1 MVLLFFFKITISPLS
16 IKFIRCSFCDS
27 FKFYINKL
35 TPNFNF
41 SKHLKVIHVS
51 LFIAMKKNK
60 LVFLVLAALFAL
72 CMLWIGID
80 MSRKTTFPG
89 SKRNLKERIAPSDTL
104 DANVKETKD

>member
-1 MVLLFFFKITISPLS
+1 MFFFKITISRLS
-16 IKFIRCSFCDS
+16 IKIVRCSFCDS

-41 SKHLKVIHVS
+41 SKHLQVNHVS

-60 LVFLVLAALFAL
+60 LVFLVLAVIFAL

>member
-1 MVLLFFFKITISPLS
+1 MVLLFFFKNPISILS
-16 IKFIRCSFCDS
+16 IIFISWSFCDS

-35 TPNFNF
+35 SPNFNF
-41 SKHLKVIHVS
+41 PKQLKVIHVS

-60 LVFLVLAALFAL
+60 LVFLILAVIFAL